1 MTVLKRIDLPPSLK
15 EMAYR
20 SIKNAILVNKLEA
33 GKLYNERQL
42 ADELGISK
50 TPVREALMDLAGQGF
65 VIPHPRRGFQ
75 IRVLT
80 EKNIRD
86 IYQFRRALETAVVR
100 LIVNKL
106 TDDDFKRIQKLHETE
121 QDAIKAFDR
130 AGYMRIDR
138 QFHLLLVHLTENDYM
153 ITSLENVR
161 DLVDWS
167 GIVTLSRRER
177 MHEINLEHKRVIDAL
192 LNGNGSK
199 AEQLM
204 EEHLIKSEEA
214 VAQFYK

>member
-1 MTVLKRIDLPPSLK
+1 MTLLKRIDLPPSLK
-15 EMAYR
+15 EMAYQ

-130 AGYMRIDR
+130 AAYMRIDR